1 MNTIYTNQS
10 TRENLDLLYAQAC
23 IYDSVKNWNKLNF
36 TFSIIISFLLAVVA
50 VCNQNLKFVDTEL
63 LSSLLGLYGLL
74 VFMLNIAVSS
84 HIAAL
89 RRKAASVQD
98 MYDCR
103 VLGIRR
109 NELKMEEI
117 PWDEISKEAERFKNN
132 QAKANR
138 RFGDE
143 GWYVSKVYDAPQSVM
158 ALLCHGKNLGWD
170 RSLREVMHK
179 FYLLAFIIAPV
190 AMLIYGIVMK
200 LRMNEILLYIVFTM
214 PVIRYFLLQF
224 LDNRSSM
231 KRSEKLKKYV
241 EKEIFSIRVSGRV
254 EEEKLGYTLRNI
266 QDEIFAFRASCP
278 PVPNC
283 IQRLM
288 KGKNERIYDDYF
300 ESNLKTMHLSD

>member
-1 MNTIYTNQS
+1 MKTIYTSQS

-23 IYDSVKNWNKLNF
+23 IYDNVKNWNKLNF
-36 TFSIIISFLLAVVA
+36 TFSIIIPLLLSVLTVY
-50 VCNQNLKFVDTEL
+50 NRSLKFVDIEL

-74 VFMLNIAVSS
+74 VLTLNIAVSS
-84 HIAAL
+84 HIASL
-89 RRKAASVQD
+89 RRKAASVQE

-109 NELKMEEI
+109 NELKVEEI
-117 PWDEISKEAERFKNN
+117 PRDEICRAAERFKNN
-132 QAKANR
+132 QAKANK

-143 GWYVSKVYDAPQSVM
+143 GWYVSKVYDAPHSVM

-170 RSLREVMHK
+170 RSLREVMHV
-179 FYLLAFIIAPV
+179 FYLSAFIIAPV
-190 AMLIYGIVMK
+190 AMIIYGIVMK
-200 LRMNEILLYIVFTM
+200 SGMNEILFYIVFTM

-241 EKEIFSIRVSGRV
+241 EKEISSIRVSGRI

-266 QDEIFAFRASCP
+266 QDEIFSYRVSCP

-300 ESNLKTMHLSD
+300 ESNLKMMHLSD